1 MSNPQHI
8 AVGLAVLTMAAMAPH
23 QSRAARDAAAGR
35 VLLEQNCARCHS
47 IAATGD
53 SPLAQ
58 APPLRQVYLKFP
70 IQELESGFAEGMG
83 SRHKNM
89 PQIQFTSEQ
98 VQAIL
103 DYLGEISGE
112 PPESRK
118 RFAIPGET
126 PP

>member
-8 AVGLAVLTMAAMAPH
+8 AVGLAVLTLAATAPH